1 LEAIA
6 KIETE
11 ALVEGGMTLD
21 VAKATVAKAIQALKD
36 KGIAAP
42 IRTPWDN

>member
-1 LEAIA
+1 MA

-11 ALVEGGMTLD
+11 ALVEVGMNLD

-36 KGIAAP
+36 AGVAGP
-42 IRTPWDN
+42 IRTPWGN